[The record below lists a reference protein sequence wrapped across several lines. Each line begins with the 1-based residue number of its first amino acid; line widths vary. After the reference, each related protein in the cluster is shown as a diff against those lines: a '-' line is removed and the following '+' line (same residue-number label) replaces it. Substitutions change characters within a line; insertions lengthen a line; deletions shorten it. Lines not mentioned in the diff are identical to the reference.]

1 MAHDCDKLVA
11 ANSSKRAD
19 PRAGSHTIEPR
30 DQHRRRDASDSTGQT
45 ADGHAWREAQN
56 NNRASSIDFMLS
68 TLIELQRLK
77 RLDRTGWT
85 LRGLPNGTESV
96 AAHSFGVSVTAMLL
110 ADRCKARGVSLDVE
124 KVLRIALL
132 HDWAETRVGDMPRTA
147 TLYFGSAARK
157 QAETAAFADIVN
169 AVDADGSYATLYND
183 YERREST
190 EARLV
195 KAADVLDLLIQVL
208 ALERAGAR
216 GLDEFWEVADN
227 PEFNLEGAAEQIVLE
242 LLQSILKARSELHP
256 NV

>member
-1 MAHDCDKLVA
+1 
-11 ANSSKRAD
+11 
-19 PRAGSHTIEPR
+19 
-30 DQHRRRDASDSTGQT
+30 
-45 ADGHAWREAQN
+45 
-56 NNRASSIDFMLS
+56 MLS

-96 AAHSFGVSVTAMLL
+96 AAHSFGVGVTAMLL
-110 ADRCKARGVSLDVE
+110 ADRCKARGVPIDIE
-124 KVLRIALL
+124 KVLRMALL

-147 TLYFGSAARK
+147 TLYFGSEARK
-157 QAETAAFADIVN
+157 QAETAAFSDIVEAN
-169 AVDADGSYATLYND
+169 DTYTNLYND
-183 YERREST
+183 YERRESV

-216 GLDEFWEVADN
+216 GLDEFWEVAEKPD
-227 PEFNLEGAAEQIVLE
+227 FNLEGAAEQVVLE
-242 LLQSILKARSELHP
+242 LLRSILNARSELHR